1 MRKKISLPKKIN
13 SEIEK
18 YPMVS
23 VEWFD
28 IVSDSSWT
36 SFDALKKSNLATC
49 ITKGHLLSQSKG
61 VTRLFGDYSFKTLSK
76 RCLKLYRPVSVFT
89 DPRSLKPRSSF
100 SFPYHWPTVQQQLVK
115 ELVQPE
121 AEEQELV
128 LVSRPC

>member
-1 MRKKISLPKKIN
+1 MRKKISPPKKIN

-49 ITKGHLLSQSKG
+49 ITKGQTPSQRS
-61 VTRLFGDYSFKTLSK
+61 
-76 RCLKLYRPVSVFT
+76 LKLYRPVSSFT
-89 DPRSLKPRSSF
+89 DPRSLEPRSSF
-100 SFPYHWPTVQQQLVK
+100 SSTGQWIALQELLVK
-115 ELVQPE
+115 ELAQRDPE
-121 AEEQELV
+121 KQVA
-128 LVSRPC
+128 